1 MQPAGYP
8 RRHSYAFWLMVIGWM
23 TLCLIR
29 GGMCDVRSAPPG
41 GAASETLGEPVAL
54 PPVVVSAGRVEQ
66 RLADVPTHTT
76 VLTRDDIERSAAQTV
91 DDLLREVPG
100 FSLFRRSSSL
110 VANPTTQGV
119 SLRGI
124 GPSGVS
130 RTLVLLDGVPLN
142 DPFGGWVYWSKVPLE
157 SIERI
162 EVVRGGGSALYGNY
176 ALGGVINIVTSTP
189 QSTRLQGTLA
199 GGTHDTVHA
208 HLQADAV
215 TGPLALSLQG
225 DVFSTGGFPIVKADQ
240 RGAVDIDAD
249 SQHQT
254 FLGRLE
260 YTLTSQFSL
269 FLAGSY
275 FHEERG
281 NGTPLQENATEAGA
295 VAAGGTL
302 RTGDGSNWR
311 LTVYT
316 QLQTFDSTF
325 SRVSS
330 DRQIEALTTAQEVP
344 SLGVGSSLQWTR
356 RLFTQHLV
364 TAGIDAQFI
373 DGESEEDLFN
383 VAGTTVTTQ
392 REAGGQ
398 QRFIGL
404 FAQDIFTP
412 LPRLQITMALR
423 FDNVRNGDA
432 SRTDRTLATGAIRR
446 TDFPTTTDTS
456 LSPKLALVYR
466 VTDTLS
472 LRGAAYQAFRAPTLN
487 ELYRQFRVQNVVT
500 LANPGLGPERLTG
513 GEVGLDYAPQ
523 VGWLLTVTGFWNALQ
538 DPIANVTLAPLFP
551 PDCPAGTVC
560 RQRQNLGRTRSR
572 GVEVDLRYTP
582 TPAWVFSASYLYNES
597 TVRAFPAD
605 PFLEGKRVPQ
615 VPKHMYTLG
624 VQYRNPHLVHAAI
637 LGRFVGD
644 QFEDDRNQNVLQSFF
659 IANVDLWRPLPLPLM
674 TAGEIFLGV
683 ENLFDST
690 YVVGK
695 DPATG
700 LVTTGSPRLV
710 HGGIRWRF

>member
-1 MQPAGYP
+1 M
-8 RRHSYAFWLMVIGWM
+8 
-23 TLCLIR
+23 
-29 GGMCDVRSAPPG
+29 
-41 GAASETLGEPVAL
+41 
-54 PPVVVSAGRVEQ
+54 VVSAGRVEQ
-66 RLADVPTHTT
+66 RLSDVPTHTT
-76 VLTRDDIERSAAQTV
+76 VLTREDIERSSAQTV

-162 EVVRGGGSALYGNY
+162 EIVRGGGSALYGNY
-176 ALGGVINIVTSTP
+176 ALGGVINIVTRKP
-189 QSTRLQGTLA
+189 QAIGLQGTLA

-208 HLQADAV
+208 HLQADYV

-225 DVFSTGGFPIVKADQ
+225 DVFSTGGFPIVRAAQ

-260 YTLTSQFSL
+260 YTLTAQSSL

-281 NGTPLQENATEAGA
+281 NGTPLQENATEAGY
-295 VAAGGTL
+295 VAAGSKL
-302 RTGDGSNWR
+302 RTADGSDWQ
-311 LTVYT
+311 LTVYA

-330 DRQIEALTTAQEVP
+330 DRQVEALTTAQEVP
-344 SLGVGSSLQWTR
+344 SLGVGGSLQWTK
-356 RLFTQHLV
+356 RLLTQHLV
-364 TAGIDAQFI
+364 TAGIDAQFV
-373 DGESEEDLFN
+373 DGESDEDLFN
-383 VAGTTVTTQ
+383 FAGTMITTR
-392 REAGGQ
+392 RESGGQ
-398 QRFIGL
+398 QRFFGL

-412 LPRLQITMALR
+412 LPQLQITAALR
-423 FDNVRNGDA
+423 FDNFRNGDA
-432 SRTDRTLATGAIRR
+432 SRTDRTLATGVVSR

-456 LSPKLALVYR
+456 LSPKLAILYR
-466 VTDTLS
+466 VTDTLI
-472 LRGAAYQAFRAPTLN
+472 LRGAGYQAFRAPTLN

-500 LANPGLGPERLTG
+500 LANPSLGPERLTG
-513 GEVGLDYAPQ
+513 GEIGLDYTLW
-523 VGWLLTVTGFWNALQ
+523 VDWLLTLTGFWSTLKE
-538 DPIANVTLAPLFP
+538 PVSNVTLAPPFP
-551 PDCPAGTVC
+551 PDCPSGTVC

-572 GVEVDLRYTP
+572 GVEVELRYMP
-582 TPAWVFSASYLYNES
+582 TRAWVLSASYLYNES
-597 TVRAFPAD
+597 TVRDFPTD
-605 PFLEGKRVPQ
+605 PSLEGNRVPQ

-624 VQYRNPHLVHAAI
+624 AQYLNPRLVNAAF

-644 QFEDDRNQNVLQSFF
+644 QFEDDRNENVLQSFF
-659 IANVDLWRPLPLPLM
+659 IANVNLWRPIPLPHAM
-674 TAGEIFLGV
+674 AGEIFLGV

-690 YVVGK
+690 YAVGK

-710 HGGIRWRF
+710 HGGIRFRF